1 MRISGNGAVGEG
13 RVREREEAGQLFI
26 LCSYRQCRRPRI
38 LVHHQQGQYD
48 DAIWVGTVF
57 SV

>member
-13 RVREREEAGQLFI
+13 KVRETGEAGQLLI
-26 LCSYRQCRRPRI
+26 LCSHRQCRRPGI

-48 DAIWVGTVF
+48 DAIWIGTAL